1 MSDAAADAA
10 PKSEQEILSTY
21 RRMQSEM
28 QGLIQHLTK
37 IEMERNEHRYVVYEC
52 IVFFSVMMRIVA
64 RYLGTFAKII
74 VTGGIRV
81 LDFILELI
89 RGMGHWKWVIVG
101 PSNLISRWVEKCN

>member
-1 MSDAAADAA
+1 MS
-10 PKSEQEILSTY
+10 IGTLY
-21 RRMQSEM
+21 MNV
-28 QGLIQHLTK
+28 LF
-37 IEMERNEHRYVVYEC
+37 
-52 IVFFSVMMRIVA
+52 FFSVMMRIVA